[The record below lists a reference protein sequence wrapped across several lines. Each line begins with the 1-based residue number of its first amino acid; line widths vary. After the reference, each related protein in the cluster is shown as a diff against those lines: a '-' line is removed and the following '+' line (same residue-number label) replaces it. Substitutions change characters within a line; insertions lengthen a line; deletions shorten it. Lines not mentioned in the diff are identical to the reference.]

1 MLKSTGNSIHDVF
14 KLTRYASSSCEVISS
29 LILLLPCHRDVA
41 VVGTDDDNVPY
52 TLDDVTLTIGGVAAL
67 VGAMAEEPT
76 SGGEHE
82 LE

>member
-1 MLKSTGNSIHDVF
+1 MLKSISNSTYDVF
-14 KLTRYASSSCEVISS
+14 KLTRYASSSCEVTS
-29 LILLLPCHRDVA
+29 LILLLPCHKDVA
-41 VVGTDDDNVPY
+41 DVGTHDDNVPY

-67 VGAMAEEPT
+67 VGAMVEEPI